1 MAIQQKSKFQ
11 AEVKMK
17 LSTAQKKRPSLE
29 NLVENEDLGLDI
41 LHPGGLDLTQQLA
54 RLCQIGQDTSV
65 LDVASGTGESA
76 CYLAEELGASVV
88 GIDVSDFMIERAKKK
103 AEQRN
108 LEIEFEK
115 ADAHQLPFGDE
126 TFDRVISECT
136 TCVLDK
142 ERAIREMVRVVKP
155 NGYVGIHDICWKQD
169 TPEQIR
175 FRLAEIEGERPE
187 TLEGWKTLFEKAG
200 LVDVKTVDRSLLI
213 PRWMKGIKKKLGI
226 SGQLKIFLKIIRIW
240 GIRGLR
246 DVWESERIFQS
257 QYTGY
262 GIIVGRKP
270 NLELIIKP

>member
-1 MAIQQKSKFQ
+1 MSA
-11 AEVKMK
+11 
-17 LSTAQKKRPSLE
+17 AQKKRPSLE

-41 LHPGGLDLTQQLA
+41 LHPGGLDITQQLA

-136 TCVLDK
+136 TCILDK
-142 ERAIREMVRVVKP
+142 EKAIREMVRVVKP

-187 TLEGWKTLFEKAG
+187 TLEGWKALFEKAG

-213 PRWMKGIKKKLGI
+213 PTWMKGIRKKLGI
-226 SGQLKIFLKIIRIW
+226 GGQLKIFLKIIRIW

-270 NLELIIKP
+270 QVKAHFP